1 MKDSLYKNFSSE
13 TNLQKKAE
21 YQNQFRTYR
30 NYISTLLRYSKDS
43 CYNGVFKE
51 NKINIKTVWK
61 TTKELITIKQRNDL
75 PLITLQKG
83 KKIENDAKEIAN
95 YRKIVKSKNTYLSY
109 LGSMEENN
117 MFLTPTTPDDT
128 EVLTGNMKVNK
139 GVGPNSIPTKILKD
153 YKSGVSKPYIDMIN
167 TSFATGMFFS
177 ALKVANVVPIHKKGD
192 KLDCNNYQPTS
203 LLCNVIKIMR
213 K

>member
-128 EVLTGNMKVNK
+128 EVLIDNMKVNK

-153 YKSGVSKPYIDMIN
+153 YKSEVSKPVIDMIN
-167 TSFATGMFFS
+167 TSFAKGMFFS
-177 ALKVANVVPIHKKGD
+177 ALKVANIVPIHKKGD

-203 LLCNVIKIMR
+203 LLCNIIKIMR